1 MSPALRATVPL
12 TLTACPALSSTRSPV
27 AKSVNTPRR
36 FVTVASGK
44 VPESVGLAAAAAV
57 LASAVHTPAALAA
70 FDYAMGG
77 ETIDL
82 SRGAVVRRLLFADA
96 GFMLAPPGDHAVL
109 CDAACSESLGETAK
123 KSTDSGLQYQ
133 DIKVGRGPNPEAGF
147 QVTINTVGYNLDGV
161 IFDSSLDR
169 GEPIDIRIGV
179 EEGILIPGLDEGIRT
194 MKLGGVRRLY
204 IPGELAFPNGLA
216 SAPGRPRIPPSTPVV
231 FDVELVDIPGFDV
244 NLSADASHTSLFVPL
259 TRAPELVQD
268 DAFDDEFEAL
278 LDQY

>member
-70 FDYAMGG
+70 FDYAMG
-77 ETIDL
+77 
-82 SRGAVVRRLLFADA
+82 
-96 GFMLAPPGDHAVL
+96 GDHAVL

-244 NLSADASHTSLFVPL
+244 NLSADGFE
-259 TRAPELVQD
+259 APELVQD